1 VSMGFVKQHN
11 LDLVLVDT
19 TVAGLLTKM
28 DAFKAPDKAV
38 W

>member
-1 VSMGFVKQHN
+1 
-11 LDLVLVDT
+11 LVLVDT
-19 TVAGLLTKM
+19 TVAGLLSKM